1 MHGHGSSDPHGKWG
15 RRGCDGCPVVLRGT
29 WAAARALA
37 PMYLRPS
44 VSRSLS
50 SLEGQSS
57 VCRYKAVGKTKQN
70 KTHGVFEKQSGLQA
84 GWSGG
89 SLQQGRKPGQKV
101 TDTCLLPTVF
111 APGSS
116 VKRELLRGWNRIRE
130 PAGMRSRLSCRA
142 PGKPRTS
149 QPDGSGREH
158 PRSRQLSRARVGG
171 LRGALRSSWR
181 WRWRQLLPLAAGQEV
196 GFQGLVLVGENTD
209 GTFHGDAGLWL

>member
-1 MHGHGSSDPHGKWG
+1 M
-15 RRGCDGCPVVLRGT
+15 
-29 WAAARALA
+29 
-37 PMYLRPS
+37 
-44 VSRSLS
+44 
-50 SLEGQSS
+50 
-57 VCRYKAVGKTKQN
+57 
-70 KTHGVFEKQSGLQA
+70 FEKQSGLQA

-89 SLQQGRKPGQKV
+89 SCVEQGWKPGQKV

-171 LRGALRSSWR
+171 LRGALRPSWR